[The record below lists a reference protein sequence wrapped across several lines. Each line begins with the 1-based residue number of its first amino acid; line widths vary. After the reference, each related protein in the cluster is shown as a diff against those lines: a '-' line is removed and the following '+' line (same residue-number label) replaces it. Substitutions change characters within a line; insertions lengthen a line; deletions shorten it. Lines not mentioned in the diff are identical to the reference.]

1 MSRGVRSSCLF
12 LASVEDGSTFQKI
25 GTVSRAITATCKQT
39 ASAWL
44 VPKFSS
50 FDQMS
55 FTFIGLIPGGN
66 GACLGGEKKSRM
78 RPPNPPKLAPHAT
91 SSLLFIRR
99 LGDGPDLKNS
109 QKLPTISEQNDVC
122 VKGVYLRSRTL
133 TWSTVKIWF
142 MFDKKV

>member
-55 FTFIGLIPGGN
+55 FTLIGLIPGGN

-78 RPPNPPKLAPHAT
+78 RLPHLPKLATHAT

-109 QKLPTISEQNDVC
+109 QKLQPIPELDDIY
-122 VKGVYLRSRTL
+122 VKVASLPCRT
-133 TWSTVKIWF
+133 
-142 MFDKKV
+142 

>member
-91 SSLLFIRR
+91 SSLLLVAWGANF
-99 LGDGPDLKNS
+99 GGF
-109 QKLPTISEQNDVC
+109 
-122 VKGVYLRSRTL
+122 GG
-133 TWSTVKIWF
+133 
-142 MFDKKV
+142 